1 MDLTP
6 HVDNLRHQLAVAA
19 EAAGDEARRLAER
32 MLAPIDAATRLT
44 LLTVLSAAAEEITR
58 ELAPGSV
65 DVRLRGQDAEFV
77 VSQPAAEAMS
87 RPAPDA
93 APPVAPAVARETDEG
108 ATTRLNLRLSESLKA
123 RIEEAAGRSGL
134 SANAWLVRVA
144 TAALSENEQPPM
156 RDTRWGGQRYTG
168 WVR

>member
-19 EAAGDEARRLAER
+19 EAAGEEARLLAER

-77 VSQPAAEAMS
+77 VSQPAAES
-87 RPAPDA
+87 RATAAPDMA
-93 APPVAPAVARETDEG
+93 PPAPPVAPEPDDG
-108 ATTRLNLRLSESLKA
+108 ATTRLNLRLPESLKA
-123 RIEEAAGRSGL
+123 RIDEAAGKAGL
-134 SANAWLVRVA
+134 SANAWLIRVA
-144 TAALSENEQPPM
+144 SAALAENERPV
-156 RDTRWGGQRYTG
+156 RRENSWSGQHYTG

>member
-6 HVDNLRHQLAVAA
+6 HVDNLRQQLAVAA

-65 DVRLRGQDAEFV
+65 DVRLRGRDAEFV
-77 VSQPAAEAMS
+77 VSQPPTESRAMAAPEM
-87 RPAPDA
+87 
-93 APPVAPAVARETDEG
+93 APPVAPEPDEG

-123 RIEEAAGRSGL
+123 RIEEAAGKAGL
-134 SANAWLVRVA
+134 SANAWLVRA
-144 TAALSENEQPPM
+144 AAAALAENERPPQ
-156 RDTRWGGQRYTG
+156 RDNRWGGQHYTG